1 MAFDAISVFKKSFI
15 LLFTDP
21 LLFSLAVI
29 YAIIYILFGAYTSSL
44 NVTNL
49 TVSGI
54 SAVGISYLLIYAV
67 LIFLAGTFISG
78 MVFVRVSGKK
88 KNVKEVIVKALKRYP
103 ALLATTFLTSV
114 IIALGFIA
122 FVIPGIYLSLKLIL
136 SPVSSVIED
145 KSPVD
150 AIKRSWNMTFGN
162 WWYLFA
168 MVLLFIVVIFISGLV
183 PYVSYFFSFLL
194 VISYPLVFMLLAGKR
209 ASVKRRMA

>member
-54 SAVGISYLLIYAV
+54 SAVGISYILIYAV

-103 ALLATTFLTSV
+103 AMLATTFLTSV

>member
-54 SAVGISYLLIYAV
+54 SAVGISYILIYAV